1 MLRQAGRFLIG
12 PVVDHRYG
20 DYRGRLIGTQPA
32 LFALAALDPVA
43 DLPAVLAVMAA
54 VLVVSAFHDTAVNG
68 LPVRLLAPDE
78 RGTANGIQTAAACLS
93 ILVGSGGALLLYTW
107 PGWAVTP
114 AAVAAVFCVPLAV
127 PARFTEP
134 GPWPAGDAVPPW
146 RSLTGVFRSRRS
158 AAWTL
163 LVVPLSALGLYLATA
178 VQSAMLPAAGW
189 GTERIAPVRYT
200 FAPMAGAAATD
211 VTVQVSALGVLLGAA
226 ELVLAGLAGYPLLI
240 AASVLLSLA
249 GTAVAVLWA
258 RRHTYSNLAPQ
269 RG

>member
-12 PVVDHRYG
+12 PVVDRYG

-32 LFALAALDPVA
+32 LFALVVLDPVA

-93 ILVGSGGALLLYTW
+93 ILVGSGGALLPYTW
-107 PGWAVTP
+107 AGWAVTL
-114 AAVAAVFCVPLAV
+114 AA
-127 PARFTEP
+127 
-134 GPWPAGDAVPPW
+134 
-146 RSLTGVFRSRRS
+146 
-158 AAWTL
+158 
-163 LVVPLSALGLYLATA
+163 A
-178 VQSAMLPAAGW
+178 VQSAMLLAAGW
-189 GTERIAPVRYT
+189 GMERIAPVQYT

-211 VTVQVSALGVLLGAA
+211 VTVQVSVLGVLRMLLGAA
-226 ELVLAGLAGYPLLI
+226 GLVLAGLAGYPLLI

-249 GTAVAVLWA
+249 GTAVAVLRA

>member
-1 MLRQAGRFLIG
+1 M
-12 PVVDHRYG
+12 
-20 DYRGRLIGTQPA
+20 
-32 LFALAALDPVA
+32 
-43 DLPAVLAVMAA
+43 
-54 VLVVSAFHDTAVNG
+54 
-68 LPVRLLAPDE
+68 
-78 RGTANGIQTAAACLS
+78 
-93 ILVGSGGALLLYTW
+93 
-107 PGWAVTP
+107 TP

-127 PARFTEP
+127 LARFTEP

-163 LVVPLSALGLYLATA
+163 LVMPLSVPALYLATA

-189 GTERIAPVRYT
+189 GMERIAPVQYT

-211 VTVQVSALGVLLGAA
+211 VTVQVSVRGVLRMLLGAA